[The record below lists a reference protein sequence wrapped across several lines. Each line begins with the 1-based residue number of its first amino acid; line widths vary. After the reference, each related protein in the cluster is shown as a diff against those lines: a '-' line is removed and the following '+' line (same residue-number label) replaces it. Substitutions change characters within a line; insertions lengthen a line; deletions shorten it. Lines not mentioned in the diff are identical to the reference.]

1 MSLMSG
7 IFYSSRPIEP
17 RPAPARPTPKPASEP
32 SAPLAQPPKLL
43 DRIREA
49 CRVRHYSIRTE
60 EAYVDWARRFI
71 LFHNK
76 RHPLE
81 MGAAEINGFLT
92 HLAVEGQVSASTQN
106 QAFSALLFLYRSVL
120 EVEPGLIEGVIRAK
134 RPERLP
140 IVLTRDEVRAVLGR
154 LEGIPRTISLLL
166 YGAGLRILDALRLR
180 IQDVDFARME
190 LLIRH
195 GKGGKD
201 RRTML
206 PLAAKAE
213 LLGQVDRVRKL
224 FEKDR
229 RDRIGVSMPEAL
241 DVKYPEAPFEWM
253 WYYVF
258 PARQRGIDPRSG
270 IKKRHHLHETVIQ
283 RAVAEAARDAK
294 IAKHVTPHV
303 FRHAFAT
310 HLLED
315 GYDIRTVQE
324 LLGHSS
330 VETTMIYTHVLNH
343 GGRGVKSP
351 LDGLG

>member
-1 MSLMSG
+1 MNAQAVPNAFAS
-7 IFYSSRPIEP
+7 PAAEP
-17 RPAPARPTPKPASEP
+17 R
-32 SAPLAQPPKLL
+32 PPKLL
-43 DRIREA
+43 DRVREA
-49 CRVRHYSIRTE
+49 CRVRHYSMRTE
-60 EAYVDWARRFI
+60 NAYVDWIKRFI
-71 LFHNK
+71 LFHHK

-81 MGAAEINGFLT
+81 MGAAQINAFLT
-92 HLAVEGQVSASTQN
+92 HLAVDGHVSASTQN

-120 EVEPGLIEGVIRAK
+120 EVEPGLIEGVVRAK
-134 RPERLP
+134 RSERLP
-140 IVLTRDEVRAVLGR
+140 VILTRDEVRAVLGGLNGVPR
-154 LEGIPRTISLLL
+154 LVALLL

-180 IQDVDFARME
+180 IQDVDFARGE

-206 PLAAKAE
+206 PAAVKPE
-213 LLGQVDRVRKL
+213 LLAQVDRVRLL

-229 RDRIGVSMPEAL
+229 AEGVGVPLPDAL
-241 DVKYPEAPFEWM
+241 EVKYPEAPFAWV

-258 PARQRGIDPRSG
+258 PARQRGTDPRDG
-270 IKKRHHLHETVIQ
+270 VKKRHHLHETVIQ
-283 RAVAEAARDAK
+283 RAVAEAARRAK
-294 IAKHVTPHV
+294 VAKRVTPHV

-324 LLGHSS
+324 LLGHAS
-330 VETTMIYTHVLNH
+330 VETTMIYTHIFNR

-351 LDGLG
+351 LDGLS